1 MTAFHVSTY
10 LQMGDDFDS
19 RNRFLKN
26 PSNGIYE
33 GAIVAGQS
41 WSANISSEL
50 LAIKFVMGSY
60 VFTVR
65 AGDGNS
71 GVYVNPTGVSMGVT
85 SE

>member
-19 RNRFLKN
+19 RNRFLKH

-33 GAIVAGQS
+33 GTIVAGQS

-50 LAIKFVMGSY
+50 LAIRFVMGDY

-65 AGDGNS
+65 ASDGNS
-71 GVYVNPTGVSMGVT
+71 GVYVNPTGASIGVA